1 MACRSP
7 CGERGLECCVH
18 ESTLHEHNVAPHAGS
33 VDWNIKVTFRDSA
46 RTRVA
51 PHAGSVDW
59 NHTACSGSTGNSCR
73 SPCGERGLEYTIGNV
88 TFKSCASLPMRGA
101 WIGINQ

>member
-1 MACRSP
+1 M
-7 CGERGLECCVH
+7 RGAWIGIYGIYSLATYAGVAPH
-18 ESTLHEHNVAPHAGS
+18 AGSVDWNYDYGQAQIYGSVAPHAGS

-59 NHTACSGSTGNSCR
+59 NN
-73 SPCGERGLEYTIGNV
+73 LMLI
-88 TFKSCASLPMRGA
+88 
-101 WIGINQ
+101 I